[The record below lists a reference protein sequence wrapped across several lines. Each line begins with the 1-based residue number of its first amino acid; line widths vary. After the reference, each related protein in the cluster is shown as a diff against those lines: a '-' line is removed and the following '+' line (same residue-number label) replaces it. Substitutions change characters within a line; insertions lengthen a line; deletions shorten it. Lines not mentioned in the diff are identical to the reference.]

1 MLSGRYD
8 LQTIIGQGGTAEVW
22 RAVDRRL
29 DRVVAV
35 KVLRSDLAT
44 DRTFPERLRRE
55 ARAIAGLDHPGIVE
69 VYDAGSDERD
79 GIELPY
85 VVMEYVEGL
94 SLRDLIAA
102 GERLTPEH
110 AMRVVAD
117 VLDALECSHRAGIVH
132 RDIKPGN
139 VMLTDADTVKVM
151 DFGIARAVAGPAAEL
166 TATSEVI
173 GTAQYLSPEQALG
186 SSVDGRSDVYSTG
199 CLLYELLTGR
209 PPFVGS
215 SPVSVAYMHVREP
228 VSSPLAVDP
237 SLPPHYASVV
247 LRALAKDP
255 SERYPSAAA
264 MRADVEAALVG
275 PASPARRA
283 PTYALAAVG
292 VALAV
297 VGAAAYLVA
306 EWPGPDAGTVRQP
319 EVAPAPSRSA
329 PAQVGEVRS
338 PGPRSSSSPSSPSS
352 SGEPG
357 GVSTP
362 DSVASPGPTPSRPEP
377 GPTASLPAP
386 EPSASES
393 ESESPGPSPEPT
405 ESDEPSPEPSSE
417 PSSESSPEPSPDP
430 QDESEPSPSPP
441 ADVMLRTL

>member
-8 LQTIIGQGGTAEVW
+8 LQTIIGQGGTAAVW

-55 ARAIAGLDHPGIVE
+55 ARAIAALDHPGIVE
-69 VYDAGSDERD
+69 VYDAGSDEHD

-85 VVMEYVEGL
+85 VVMEYVEGR
-94 SLRDLIAA
+94 SLRDLIVA

-186 SSVDGRSDVYSTG
+186 SAVDGRSDVYSTG

-209 PPFVGS
+209 PPFAGS

-228 VSSPLAVDP
+228 VVSPLAVDP

-275 PASPARRA
+275 PPAPVRRA

-292 VALAV
+292 VVLAA
-297 VGAAAYLVA
+297 VGTAYLVA
-306 EWPGPDAGTVRQP
+306 EWPGPDAGTVREP
-319 EVAPAPSRSA
+319 EVVPVPSRSA

-338 PGPRSSSSPSSPSS
+338 PGPRSSSSSSSTSS
-352 SGEPG
+352 SGEAG
-357 GVSTP
+357 GVATP
-362 DSVASPGPTPSRPEP
+362 DPVASPGPTASLPDPE
-377 GPTASLPAP
+377 PTASLPAP
-386 EPSASES
+386 EPSASEA
-393 ESESPGPSPEPT
+393 EPESPEPSPEPT

-430 QDESEPSPSPP
+430 EDKTEPSPSPT

>member
-22 RAVDRRL
+22 RAIDRRL

-69 VYDAGSDERD
+69 VYDAGSDEHD

-85 VVMEYVEGL
+85 VVMEYVEGR
-94 SLRDLIAA
+94 SLRDLIVA

-117 VLDALECSHRAGIVH
+117 VLDALEYSHRAGIVH

-151 DFGIARAVAGPAAEL
+151 DFGIARAVAGAAAEL
-166 TATSEVI
+166 TAASEVI

-228 VSSPLAVDP
+228 VVSPLAVDP
-237 SLPPHYASVV
+237 ALPSHYASVV

-255 SERYPSAAA
+255 SGRYPSAAA

-292 VALAV
+292 AVLAA
-297 VGAAAYLVA
+297 VGTAYLVA
-306 EWPGPDAGTVRQP
+306 EWPGPDAGTVREP
-319 EVAPAPSRSA
+319 DVAPAPSRSA
-329 PAQVGEVRS
+329 PAQVGQVRS
-338 PGPRSSSSPSSPSS
+338 PGPRSSSSPSSSA
-352 SGEPG
+352 SGESG

-362 DSVASPGPTPSRPEP
+362 DSAASPGPTASRPEP

-393 ESESPGPSPEPT
+393 ESPEPSPEPT
-405 ESDEPSPEPSSE
+405 ESEEPSPEPSSE
-417 PSSESSPEPSPDP
+417 PSSESSPESSEPSPDP
-430 QDESEPSPSPP
+430 EDESEPSPSPT